1 MSKSL
6 DILLKEVSFYLN
18 KISGGRGCDLVTGT
32 SAFVSRLNPIYAIIS
47 NEDDSRIQSVT
58 VGLSTDSPETVLTG
72 MTYMST
78 KRVDTVTLTGTT
90 GTATLTCNAI
100 ANTVTF
106 ATDIETTIDN
116 YVTANAAAHLV
127 AGQVLTGTA
136 TDFVFTAVVAGT
148 TFTGATALSAASD
161 DLVGTVVLTTANALA
176 AINDNKLIIP
186 DKPIVS
192 ITLGKGSVWVYY
204 ADI

>member
-1 MSKSL
+1 MNKSL
-6 DILLKEVSFYLN
+6 DILLKEVNFNLN

-32 SAFVSRLNPIYAIIS
+32 SEFVSRLNPIYAIIS

-58 VGLSTDSPETVLTG
+58 VGLSTDSSRTVLIG

-90 GTATLTCNAI
+90 GTATLTCNAVGK
-100 ANTVTF
+100 TVTF
-106 ATDIETTIDN
+106 ATNIATTISN
-116 YVTANAAAHLV
+116 FVTANAAAYLA

-136 TDFVFTAVVAGT
+136 TTFVFTAVVAGT
-148 TFTGATALSAASD
+148 DFTGATALSGASG

-176 AINDNKLIIP
+176 ALNNNKLIIP